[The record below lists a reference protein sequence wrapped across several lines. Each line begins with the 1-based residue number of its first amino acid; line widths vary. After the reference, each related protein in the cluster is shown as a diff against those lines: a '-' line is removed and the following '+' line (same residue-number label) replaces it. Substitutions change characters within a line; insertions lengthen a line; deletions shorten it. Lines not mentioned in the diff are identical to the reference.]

1 MQKSVLLSVKE
12 TFSPLGLLSLL
23 LLAGCSSVGEFPK
36 SPYDEGVPVHPAF
49 AKRAYNKPY
58 EIRGETYYPRSCYNY
73 SEEGEASYYGGRDV
87 FHGRKTSMGHTFD
100 KDYLTAAHKELP
112 IPCIVNVTN
121 LDNGRNV
128 KVKINDRGPF
138 VPGRIIDVSEKAAR
152 LLGFYQQG
160 VARVRVEVC
169 VNDTL
174 QLIKAMPTAA
184 QEKILNAKKSKK
196 VEELTKKHADKK
208 KKTSKKHP
216 KMVIDDEGVLVSKQ
230 LSHIKAERVAE
241 SAAQSKPHHGQ
252 KVFIDVG
259 TFKDLKDAQ
268 KILSKLSPHVKT
280 SQHKIQKNTKAKQSK
295 YRLLLGPIS
304 NRDEAKRMVQNMVK
318 VGVRQAKV
326 L

>member
-1 MQKSVLLSVKE
+1 MQKSVLFGVKK
-12 TFSPLGLLSLL
+12 TFLPLGMLSLL
-23 LLAGCSSVGEFPK
+23 LIAGCSSVDEFPK
-36 SPYDEGVPVHPAF
+36 SPYDEGVPVHPVF

-58 EIRGETYYPRSCYNY
+58 EIRGETYYPRNCYNY

-184 QEKILNAKKSKK
+184 QEKVLNTKKSKK
-196 VEELTKKHADKK
+196 VEELTRKHADKK
-208 KKTSKKHP
+208 KKQSKKQP
-216 KMVIDDEGVLVSKQ
+216 KMVIDDEGLLVSKH
-230 LSHIKAERVAE
+230 LSYIKLEQAEETAHT
-241 SAAQSKPHHGQ
+241 SKPHGQ

-259 TFKDLKDAQ
+259 TFKDIKDAQ
-268 KILSKLSPHVKT
+268 KVLGRLSSHAKT
-280 SQHKIQKNTKAKQSK
+280 SQHKIQKNSKAKQSK
-295 YRLLLGPIS
+295 YRLLLGPYGHK
-304 NRDEAKRMVQNMVK
+304 DEARRELQKIVK
-318 VGVRQAKV
+318 AGARQAKIV
-326 L
+326 

>member
-1 MQKSVLLSVKE
+1 MQKSVLLSVKK
-12 TFSPLGLLSLL
+12 TFSPLSVLSLL
-23 LLAGCSSVGEFPK
+23 LLAGCSSVDEFPK
-36 SPYDEGVPVHPAF
+36 SPYDEGVPVHPVF

-184 QEKILNAKKSKK
+184 QEKVLNAKKSKK

-208 KKTSKKHP
+208 KKSLKKQP
-216 KMVIDDEGVLVSKQ
+216 KMVIDDEGLLVSKH
-230 LSHIKAERVAE
+230 LSDIIAEREAE
-241 SAAQSKPHHGQ
+241 PAHKSKPHQGQ
-252 KVFIDVG
+252 KAFIDVG
-259 TFKDLKDAQ
+259 TFKDIKDVQ
-268 KILSKLSPHVKT
+268 KILGKLSPHVKT
-280 SQHKIQKNTKAKQSK
+280 SQHKIQKSTKTKQQK
-295 YRLLLGPIS
+295 YRLLLGPFPS
-304 NRDEAKRMVQNMVK
+304 KDEAKRMLQKIVK

-326 L
+326 I